1 MKPRLSNSW
10 KKQRHIF
17 KVNLQVTFDRQLT
30 NNIAL
35 IWQFLRE
42 KIYLEKYICI
52 IIVLF
57 MYLLY
62 FLYFHMRLYYF
73 HLFKFS
79 LREKFPNT
87 DLFLVLIFLY
97 SDWIQ
102 ENTDQE

>member
-42 KIYLEKYICI
+42 KIYLEKIYLYYNCI
-52 IIVLF
+52 IYVFAVFLIFSYAFVLF
-57 MYLLY
+57 S
-62 FLYFHMRLYYF
+62 F
-73 HLFKFS
+73 
-79 LREKFPNT
+79 
-87 DLFLVLIFLY
+87 I
-97 SDWIQ
+97 
-102 ENTDQE
+102 